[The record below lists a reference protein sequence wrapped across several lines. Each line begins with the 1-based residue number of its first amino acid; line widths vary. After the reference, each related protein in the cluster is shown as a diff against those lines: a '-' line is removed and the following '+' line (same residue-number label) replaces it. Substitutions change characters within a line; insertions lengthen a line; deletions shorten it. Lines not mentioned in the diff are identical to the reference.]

1 MSRVAMQ
8 SWPGSSRGAAA
19 AAPQPLRRAALGPSN
34 QVLQAKSRAG
44 AAAAQ
49 SAPAP
54 AAGGKAAGPCL
65 GPDECKTVKT
75 PLQLLEDAAKTNQ
88 AAREKRKKDCAG
100 SPPGPACTADGHARR
115 AVETE
120 RLLNAYDPSRLALT
134 NGAFVNMDMPA
145 AFKAL
150 TVACDDF
157 TPPLAS
163 SGRCVTV
170 PGPVEEQAKTFNS
183 TTGPLQ
189 IDGMERGLWRERTLE
204 VLVHETEHARFR
216 AEMEPKTTLRSGGVP
231 TLLGQRR
238 AGCST
243 NENDQ
248 LNAFLALN
256 ELSAM
261 LQEQPMR
268 VAQARD
274 TVGLTDVERKA
285 QVDAWRDRRITGTR
299 QAIPVA
305 LKVVRCVCACDAADA
320 LIRQTIEFATSTW
333 TVTERQELDR
343 EMNDAR
349 WKAVDIRWP
358 FSAPAATPQGGQTP
372 PAAPGKTP

>member
-8 SWPGSSRGAAA
+8 SWRSSRGAAA
-19 AAPQPLRRAALGPSN
+19 PAAHAAPQPLRRAGLGPSN
-34 QVLQAKSRAG
+34 QVLQAKPRAG

-49 SAPAP
+49 STPA
-54 AAGGKAAGPCL
+54 PCL

-75 PLQLLEDAAKTNQ
+75 PLQLLKDAANTNQ

-100 SPPGPACTADGHARR
+100 SPPGAACTADGHARR

-120 RLLNAYDPSRLALT
+120 RLLNAYDPTRLGFS
-134 NGAFVNMDMPA
+134 NGAFVNMDMPTT
-145 AFKAL
+145 FKAL
-150 TVACDDF
+150 NVECSDF
-157 TPPLAS
+157 APPLAG

-170 PGPVEEQAKTFNS
+170 PGIVEEQAKTFNN

-189 IDGMERGLWRERTLE
+189 IGGMERGLWRERTLE
-204 VLVHETEHARFR
+204 VVVHETEHARFR
-216 AEMEPKTTLRSGGVP
+216 GEMDMTLRPGGVA
-231 TLLGQRR
+231 TLLGKKRP
-238 AGCST
+238 GCST
-243 NENDQ
+243 SEDDQ
-248 LNAFLALN
+248 HNVFLSLN

-261 LQEQPMR
+261 LQEHPMR

-274 TVGLTDVERKA
+274 TVGLTDLERTA
-285 QVDAWRDRRITGTR
+285 QVDEWRDHRITGTR
-299 QAIPVA
+299 QAIPVS
-305 LKVVRCVCACDAADA
+305 LKVVRCACACDAAEA

-333 TVTERQELDR
+333 TAAERRELDR

-349 WKAVDIRWP
+349 WKALDIRWP